1 MVSVD
6 PGALLTVT
14 SDLRALVQKLDS
26 RVQALEKG
34 SKGGAPAAAAAAT
47 ASTADDD
54 DDDFE
59 LFGDDDDEVS

>member
-14 SDLRALVQKLDS
+14 NDLRALVQKLDS

-34 SKGGAPAAAAAAT
+34 SKGGAPAAAAAN
-47 ASTADDD
+47 ASAADD

>member
-34 SKGGAPAAAAAAT
+34 SKGGAPAAAAAT

>member
-14 SDLRALVQKLDS
+14 NDLRALVQKLDS

-34 SKGGAPAAAAAAT
+34 SKGGAPAAAAAS
-47 ASTADDD
+47 ASAADDD

>member
-1 MVSVD
+1 VVSVD

-34 SKGGAPAAAAAAT
+34 SKGGAPAAAAAT